1 MKIDKSLILLFLL
14 MPSSLL
20 ALSTDQSQPIK
31 VEADSLEIKD
41 AENISIYSGD
51 VRLDQGSLAL
61 RADRLV
67 IHFNDQ
73 NELTLMELTGSPA
86 TFRQLND
93 EQQEMI
99 GQADRL
105 EYREAESTLILLG
118 NAKFIH
124 VGDTIE
130 SNMIRINT
138 DNQSIQAGSLNSDDR
153 VKMLILP
160 KQQ

>member
-20 ALSTDQSQPIK
+20 ALSTDQSQPIE

-118 NAKFIH
+118 NS
-124 VGDTIE
+124 G
-130 SNMIRINT
+130 R
-138 DNQSIQAGSLNSDDR
+138 
-153 VKMLILP
+153 
-160 KQQ
+160 